1 MRGHGDELSRRV
13 VMCQEFIKQSRSVSC
28 RQVHAHS
35 RWRTAALAH
44 REDPRSITRKQVVCF
59 KPTYFK
65 THARAVNNTI
75 QQKIRANWA
84 RPRVYSS
91 DFGFVYTFTPLLNE
105 TGRICLKTAH
115 VAVTKP
121 GALMMRVPF
130 RSAPPYRPR
139 QPVAGR
145 GGGRSLRWIAIVVQ
159 GRSWGAG

>member
-1 MRGHGDELSRRV
+1 MRTWGRIIKASRDVSRV
-13 VMCQEFIKQSRSVSC
+13 SKTVSLSVSC
-28 RQVHAHS
+28 RQVHARS

-84 RPRVYSS
+84 RVYSS

-145 GGGRSLRWIAIVVQ
+145 GGGEGEGGEAAHSRDSTASSPW
-159 GRSWGAG
+159 